1 MRMHLLPRQAIG
13 YWFYPFFPQQFLTLM
28 PKYGIH
34 AFTLDGFWNN
44 EVAPKVIAQAAEL
57 GFDLLEIPLLK
68 PAEFDSALVAKAL
81 SQNGI
86 QAVASLCLPPDA
98 HLPFNPPGAL
108 QFLKHA
114 VDKVA
119 DFGGKQLL
127 GCLYCNLGTLTRQPP
142 TADEKKKVAE
152 VLGELRQYAT
162 PKGVF
167 LGIEPVNRYETY
179 LCNTGSD
186 AIEYFQAIGADEMV
200 IHFDTYHMNIEE
212 DGFGSALRDAGK
224 YAGYIHMSESHR
236 GLPGEGT
243 VDWDDVFQG
252 LHDID
257 YRGPLVLEAFAAI
270 NPDLIGA
277 TCLWRKSR
285 YQGIE
290 LATKG
295 LEFLK
300 AKAAKYGLT

>member
-13 YWFYPFFPQQFLTLM
+13 YGFYPFFPPQFLTLM

-57 GFDLLEIPLLK
+57 GFDQLEIPLLK
-68 PAEFDSALVAKAL
+68 PEEFDSALIAKAL

-98 HLPFNPPGAL
+98 HLPFNPAGAL

-114 VDKVA
+114 ADKVA

-162 PKGVF
+162 PKGVS

-186 AIEYFQAIGADEMV
+186 AIEYFKAIGADEMI

>member
-1 MRMHLLPRQAIG
+1 
-13 YWFYPFFPQQFLTLM
+13 M

-34 AFTLDGFWNN
+34 AFTLEGFWNN
-44 EVAPKVIAQAAEL
+44 DLAPKVIAQAAEL

-68 PAEFDSALVAKAL
+68 PSEFDSALVAKAL

-98 HLPFNPPGAL
+98 HLPFNPTGAL

-127 GCLYCNLGTLTRQPP
+127 GCLYCNLGTLTRQAP

-162 PKGVF
+162 PKGVS

-186 AIEYFQAIGADEMV
+186 AIDYFTAIGADDMI

-212 DGFGSALRDAGK
+212 DGYGSALRDAGR
-224 YAGYIHMSESHR
+224 YAGYIHLSESHR

-257 YRGPLVLEAFAAI
+257 YQGPLVLEAFAAI

-285 YQGIE
+285 YHGRE

-300 AKAAKYGLT
+300 AKAGKYGLA

>member
-1 MRMHLLPRQAIG
+1 
-13 YWFYPFFPQQFLTLM
+13 M
-28 PKYGIH
+28 PKFGIH
-34 AFTLDGFWNN
+34 AFTLEGFWNN
-44 EVAPKVIAQAAEL
+44 DLAPKVIAQAAEL

-68 PAEFDSALVAKAL
+68 PSEFDSALIAKAL

-98 HLPFNPPGAL
+98 HLPFNPIGAS

-127 GCLYCNLGTLTRQPP
+127 GCLYCSLGTLTRQPP
-142 TADEKKKVAE
+142 TADEKKRVAE

-162 PKGVF
+162 PKGVS

-186 AIEYFQAIGADEMV
+186 AIDYFKAIGADDMI

-212 DGFGSALRDAGK
+212 DGYGSALRDAGK

-252 LHDID
+252 LHDVD

-285 YQGIE
+285 YQGRE

-300 AKAAKYGLT
+300 TKAAKYGLV

>member
-1 MRMHLLPRQAIG
+1 
-13 YWFYPFFPQQFLTLM
+13 M

-34 AFTLDGFWNN
+34 AFTLEGFWNN
-44 EVAPKVIAQAAEL
+44 DLAPKVIAQAAEL

-68 PAEFDSALVAKAL
+68 PSEFDSALVAKAL

-98 HLPFNPPGAL
+98 HLPFNPTGAL

-127 GCLYCNLGTLTRQPP
+127 GCLYCNLGTLTRQAP

-162 PKGVF
+162 PKGVS

-186 AIEYFQAIGADEMV
+186 AIDYFTAIGADDMI

-212 DGFGSALRDAGK
+212 DGYGSALRDAGR
-224 YAGYIHMSESHR
+224 YAGYIHLSESHR

-252 LHDID
+252 FVH
-257 YRGPLVLEAFAAI
+257 YVPHHNSTGVGTMRP
-270 NPDLIGA
+270 P
-277 TCLWRKSR
+277 
-285 YQGIE
+285 
-290 LATKG
+290 
-295 LEFLK
+295 
-300 AKAAKYGLT
+300 

>member
-1 MRMHLLPRQAIG
+1 
-13 YWFYPFFPQQFLTLM
+13 M
-28 PKYGIH
+28 PKFGIH
-34 AFTLDGFWNN
+34 AFTLEGFWNN
-44 EVAPKVIAQAAEL
+44 DLAPKVIAQAAEL

-68 PAEFDSALVAKAL
+68 PSEFDSALIAKAL

-98 HLPFNPPGAL
+98 HLPFNPTGAS

-142 TADEKKKVAE
+142 TADEKKRVAE

-162 PKGVF
+162 PKGVS

-186 AIEYFQAIGADEMV
+186 AIDYFKAIGAGDMI

-212 DGFGSALRDAGK
+212 DGYGSALRDAGK

-277 TCLWRKSR
+277 TCLWRKTR
-285 YQGIE
+285 YQGRE

-300 AKAAKYGLT
+300 TKAAKYGLA

>member
-1 MRMHLLPRQAIG
+1 
-13 YWFYPFFPQQFLTLM
+13 M

-34 AFTLDGFWNN
+34 AFTLEGFWNN
-44 EVAPKVIAQAAEL
+44 ELAPKVTAQAAEL

-68 PAEFDSALVAKAL
+68 PSEFDSALIAKAL

-98 HLPFNPPGAL
+98 HLPFNPTGAS

-142 TADEKKKVAE
+142 TADEKKRVAE

-162 PKGVF
+162 PKGVS

-186 AIEYFQAIGADEMV
+186 AIDYFKAIGADDMI

-212 DGFGSALRDAGK
+212 DGYGSALRDAGK

-252 LHDID
+252 LHDVD

-285 YQGIE
+285 YQGRE

-300 AKAAKYGLT
+300 TKAAKYGLV

>member
-1 MRMHLLPRQAIG
+1 
-13 YWFYPFFPQQFLTLM
+13 M

-34 AFTLDGFWNN
+34 AFTLEGFWNN
-44 EVAPKVIAQAAEL
+44 ELAPKVIAQAAEL

-68 PAEFDSALVAKAL
+68 PAEFDSGLVAKAL

-86 QAVASLCLPPDA
+86 QGVASLCLPPDA
-98 HLPFNPPGAL
+98 HLPFNPTGAL
-108 QFLKHA
+108 RFLKQA

-127 GCLYCNLGTLTRQPP
+127 GCLYCNLATLTRQPP
-142 TADEKKKVAE
+142 TAEEKRKVAD
-152 VLGELRQYAT
+152 VLGELRQYAA
-162 PKGVF
+162 PKGVS

-186 AIEYFQAIGADEMV
+186 AIEYFQAIGADDMI

-212 DGFGSALRDAGK
+212 DGFGSALRNAGK
-224 YAGYIHMSESHR
+224 FAGYIHMSESHR

-252 LHDID
+252 LSDID

-277 TCLWRKSR
+277 TCLWHKSR
-285 YQGIE
+285 YQGVE

-300 AKAAKYGLT
+300 SKAAKYGLA

>member
-1 MRMHLLPRQAIG
+1 
-13 YWFYPFFPQQFLTLM
+13 M
-28 PKYGIH
+28 PKFGIH
-34 AFTLDGFWNN
+34 AFTLEGFWNN
-44 EVAPKVIAQAAEL
+44 ELAPKVIGQAAEL

-68 PAEFDSALVAKAL
+68 PAEFDSGLVAKAL
-81 SQNGI
+81 SQSGI

-108 QFLKHA
+108 QFLKAA
-114 VDKVA
+114 VDKLA
-119 DFGGKQLL
+119 DFGGTQLL

-142 TADEKKKVAE
+142 TGDEKKKVAE
-152 VLGELRQYAT
+152 VLGDLRQYAT
-162 PKGVF
+162 PKGVS

-186 AIEYFQAIGADEMV
+186 AIEYFRAIGADEMI

-212 DGFGSALRDAGK
+212 DGYGSALRNAGK
-224 YAGYIHMSESHR
+224 FAGYIHMSESHR

-252 LHDID
+252 LADID

-285 YQGIE
+285 YQGVE

-300 AKAAKYGLT
+300 SKAAKYGLA

>member
-1 MRMHLLPRQAIG
+1 
-13 YWFYPFFPQQFLTLM
+13 M

-34 AFTLDGFWNN
+34 AFTLEGFWNN
-44 EVAPKVIAQAAEL
+44 DLAPKVIAQAAEL

-68 PAEFDSALVAKAL
+68 PSEFDSALVAKTL

-98 HLPFNPPGAL
+98 HLPFNPTGAL

-127 GCLYCNLGTLTRQPP
+127 GCLYCNLATLTRKPP
-142 TADEKKKVAE
+142 TADEKKKVVE

-162 PKGVF
+162 PKGVS

-186 AIEYFQAIGADEMV
+186 AVEYFKAIGADELI
-200 IHFDTYHMNIEE
+200 IHFDTYHMNLEE
-212 DGFGSALRDAGK
+212 DGFGSALRNAGK

-285 YQGIE
+285 YQGRE

-300 AKAAKYGLT
+300 AKAAKYGLA

>member
-1 MRMHLLPRQAIG
+1 
-13 YWFYPFFPQQFLTLM
+13 M

-34 AFTLDGFWNN
+34 AFTLEGFWNN
-44 EVAPKVIAQAAEL
+44 DLAPKVIAEAAEL

-68 PAEFDSALVAKAL
+68 PSEFDSALVAKSL

-98 HLPFNPPGAL
+98 HLPFNPTGAL
-108 QFLKHA
+108 QFLKYA

-127 GCLYCNLGTLTRQPP
+127 GCLYCNLATLTRQPP

-162 PKGVF
+162 PKDVS

-186 AIEYFQAIGADEMV
+186 AIEYFKAIGADDMI

-212 DGFGSALRDAGK
+212 DGFSSALRNAGK
-224 YAGYIHMSESHR
+224 FAGYIHMSESHR

-252 LHDID
+252 LHDIN
-257 YRGPLVLEAFAAI
+257 YQGPLVLEAFAAI

-285 YQGIE
+285 YQGRE

>member
-1 MRMHLLPRQAIG
+1 
-13 YWFYPFFPQQFLTLM
+13 M

-34 AFTLDGFWNN
+34 AFTLEGFWNN
-44 EVAPKVIAQAAEL
+44 DLAPKVIAQAAEL

-68 PAEFDSALVAKAL
+68 PSEFDSALVAKSL

-98 HLPFNPPGAL
+98 HLPFNPTGAL
-108 QFLKHA
+108 RFLKQA

-127 GCLYCNLGTLTRQPP
+127 GCLYCNLATLTREPP

-162 PKGVF
+162 PKGVS

-186 AIEYFQAIGADEMV
+186 AIEYFNAIGADDMI

-212 DGFGSALRDAGK
+212 DGFGSALRNAGD

-252 LHDID
+252 LQDIN

-285 YQGIE
+285 YQGRE
-290 LATKG
+290 LAING

-300 AKAAKYGLT
+300 AKAAKYGLA